1 MSEDWKKDPRIQSM
15 NPEKIA
21 FLSKLTD
28 EIQRTPKN
36 QLMNKF
42 LTLSLEA
49 NQSGIT
55 FSDQETELMTGILI
69 NYMNP
74 ADRGKVSLLRT
85 LSQKLA
91 SRRS

>member
-1 MSEDWKKDPRIQSM
+1 MCEDWKKDPRIQAM
-15 NPEKIA
+15 NPEKIE

-28 EIQRTPKN
+28 EIKRTPKN
-36 QLMNKF
+36 QLMNRF

-49 NQSGIT
+49 NQRGIA
-55 FSDQETELMTGILI
+55 FSDQETELMTSILI

-74 ADRGKVSLLRT
+74 ADRGKVSLLHT

>member
-1 MSEDWKKDPRIQSM
+1 MQVLKIIFIFLMMLYSM
-15 NPEKIA
+15 
-21 FLSKLTD
+21 SKLTD
-28 EIQRTPKN
+28 EIKRTPKN
-36 QLMNKF
+36 QLMNRF

-49 NQSGIT
+49 NQRGIA
-55 FSDQETELMTGILI
+55 FSDQETELMTSILI

-74 ADRGKVSLLRT
+74 ADRGKVSLLHT